1 MPKKFCSYGA
11 LSSFL
16 GDVTYYMAI
25 IDVLTHYDKTKKTA
39 RPYKSVRYGVCI
51 FFLL

>member
-1 MPKKFCSYGA
+1 MPKDCSYGA

-25 IDVLTHYDKTKKTA
+25 IDVLTHSGKTKKTA
-39 RPYKSVRYGVCI
+39 HAYKSVRYGVHM

>member
-1 MPKKFCSYGA
+1 MPKDCSYGA

-25 IDVLTHYDKTKKTA
+25 IDVLTHYGKTKKTA
-39 RPYKSVRYGVCI
+39 HAYKSVRHGVYM